1 LICYGVSVEVSST
14 EVEVLGAAAIQIDT
28 WSNALVVKLILSD
41 IATYSSSLNV
51 ISSSALDCTHET
63 NHPPSVS
70 IYLPLASDIERP
82 SSCTG
87 IGVGSGHLQRERERE
102 RELSR
107 LTAVPDMQM
116 AYESVSRHQVTRGQE
131 TLPPKIRIGVVGC
144 TSRMALKTMG
154 PRWQQMSARRPEE
167 KSLQRTS
174 ITGDGH
180 VPVVESQGW
189 VEGVS
194 GTTYPTRRN
203 TSGSSA
209 MASMN
214 CVSSFRTRNGDARRQ
229 CLPKA
234 RESYPPLSAPSYS
247 RHSPRN

>member
-102 RELSR
+102 RIESTHGSPGHANGLRVSQSASSYPGTGN
-107 LTAVPDMQM
+107 LTAENQNRCRGMHVPDGI
-116 AYESVSRHQVTRGQE
+116 END
-131 TLPPKIRIGVVGC
+131 
-144 TSRMALKTMG
+144 G
-154 PRWQQMSARRPEE
+154 P
-167 KSLQRTS
+167 
-174 ITGDGH
+174 
-180 VPVVESQGW
+180 
-189 VEGVS
+189 
-194 GTTYPTRRN
+194 
-203 TSGSSA
+203 
-209 MASMN
+209 
-214 CVSSFRTRNGDARRQ
+214 
-229 CLPKA
+229 
-234 RESYPPLSAPSYS
+234 
-247 RHSPRN
+247 